1 MSWTGLAVGQNSPDD
16 MCERLPRAAYPAKLK
31 VDSWQI
37 VIPTIAK
44 ISPICFN
51 ADFRSLAEAKAWMR
65 TEEAQRLLAF
75 AQTNGRIQPPES
87 NKDA

>member
-37 VIPTIAK
+37 VIPTITK

-51 ADFRSLAEAKAWMR
+51 ADFRSQAEARMR
-65 TEEAQRLLAF
+65 TEEVQHFFGLRPDEWPH
-75 AQTNGRIQPPES
+75 TTSGIQ
-87 NKDA
+87 